1 MPQTRMTQLLLEFR
15 NSTMSLAENLSNL
28 NKLKTVKTTFI
39 FLKPVYKITNKGLV
53 DIGCQWLPVIY

>member
-28 NKLKTVKTTFI
+28 NKLKTVKQLLSSLNLYI
-39 FLKPVYKITNKGLV
+39 K
-53 DIGCQWLPVIY
+53 LPIKDW